1 MKCGIC
7 SSERLSP
14 LGDLEVTGGAQG
26 TRLLVRFP
34 RTRLFQLR
42 PTFEAGRARICL
54 DCGAVLPFVTESERR
69 SLNAEISSL
78 VPTPD

>member
-1 MKCGIC
+1 MQFRAAEPAGRPR
-7 SSERLSP
+7 SDGRRS
-14 LGDLEVTGGAQG
+14 GDPAARQI
-26 TRLLVRFP
+26 P